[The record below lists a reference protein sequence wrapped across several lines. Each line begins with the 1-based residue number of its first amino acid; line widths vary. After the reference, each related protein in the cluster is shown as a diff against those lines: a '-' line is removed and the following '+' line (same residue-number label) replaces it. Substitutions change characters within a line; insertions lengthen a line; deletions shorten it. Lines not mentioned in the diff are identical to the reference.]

1 LERAEAVATAQVAGR
16 GRASAAE
23 QQEARDLIKDMLSR
37 GGEIQVSLK
46 HEILIHVFIFLWHHV
61 APREAIGKD

>member
-1 LERAEAVATAQVAGR
+1 
-16 GRASAAE
+16 
-23 QQEARDLIKDMLSR
+23 
-37 GGEIQVSLK
+37 VSLK